1 MLSKTLIV
9 EYMYIGES
17 SSLFQKALNDGCLD
31 IHMATVLFV
40 GLDNSLTLNAKHA
53 VFQDPPGTS
62 ATAAFP
68 VYHEIYFNVN
78 DTNKLL
84 RRLQNDD
91 FDDIIVS
98 SMSSRSEHQVSAE
111 VSTLLEQKSDYP
123 KLTSSPISKSDATKP
138 TELPNLMQLHTLT
151 EPSLHQVLPEI
162 KDGDADVDIDDTAET
177 KIDDI
182 SDTKIDDTAETK
194 IDDNA
199 EAKIDEIDSD
209 NEHEHSIN
217 EASDFDNFIQH
228 LSRFKNEGKV
238 ELYHVFDFN
247 CHHQMSE
254 VYKIFIQNVSL
265 CVMVTESSEHFR
277 AEEISIL
284 QNNLSSSSQ
293 GLVIENCAQD
303 SIGNRDAKTSVLL
316 EFSKFL
322 IKNDNGDGKS
332 YLFPMNCLNLRN
344 ADRDFIL
351 SHAVSSL
358 SSTTFPFSWYLF
370 GFRLVKIMNKKRT
383 ASTNEAMTIASKLK
397 MNRAT
402 TEAALEH
409 LMERNI
415 IIYFRD
421 ILPDTI
427 FLDVHTF
434 SSIFSVLYKESYGIG
449 TITPH
454 NFNIAVRST
463 TKYISSIDFSIL
475 FLKLMIMAPYNSG
488 YIMPSLLTPLNK
500 TTIEDHCQEYDLNPV
515 YFKCPSL
522 GYEFITMLT
531 AFALN
536 LRSGNWQILKD
547 SAGYPVCLH
556 KNCVKFQ
563 YRMSTVIVSYWM
575 GVIEVR
581 MKSQDHSGRIFSEVS
596 ATILQGLEKIRLI
609 LNSYHSF
616 SFNMSFPC
624 HCEKVDYKHSA
635 TFNIE
640 TGLLKCE
647 HNKSVSTD
655 PTSATT
661 RWIDISGKYLI
672 IT

>member
-1 MLSKTLIV
+1 MLSKILIV
-9 EYMYIGES
+9 EYLYIGES
-17 SSLFQKALNDGCLD
+17 CSLFQKALNDGCLD
-31 IHMATVLFV
+31 IHMATVSFV

-53 VFQDPPGTS
+53 VFQDPSGPS
-62 ATAAFP
+62 ITAAFP

-84 RRLQNDD
+84 RKLQSDD

-98 SMSSRSEHQVSAE
+98 SMSSRNEHQVSAE
-111 VSTLLEQKSDYP
+111 ASALLEQKSDYP
-123 KLTSSPISKSDATKP
+123 KLTSSPILKSDVTKP
-138 TELPNLMQLHTLT
+138 TELPNLMKLHTLT
-151 EPSLHQVLPEI
+151 EPSLHQVPPEI
-162 KDGDADVDIDDTAET
+162 KDSDADVDIDDIAE
-177 KIDDI
+177 
-182 SDTKIDDTAETK
+182 TKIDDTAETK
-194 IDDNA
+194 IDDIA

-254 VYKIFIQNVSL
+254 VYKIFIHDVSL
-265 CVMVTESSEHFR
+265 CVMVTESSERFH
-277 AEEISIL
+277 AEEINIL
-284 QNNLSSSSQ
+284 QNNISSSSQ
-293 GLVIENCAQD
+293 GLVIENCAQKD
-303 SIGNRDAKTSVLL
+303 SIGNRDAKTRVLL

-322 IKNDNGDGKS
+322 VKNDNGDGKS
-332 YLFPMNCLNLRN
+332 YLFPMNCLNLGN

-383 ASTNEAMTIASKLK
+383 ASASEAMTIASKLR

-427 FLDVHTF
+427 FMDVHIF
-434 SSIFSVLYKESYGIG
+434 SSIFSVLYEGSYGKG
-449 TITPH
+449 TITQS
-454 NFNIAVRST
+454 NFEHAVHST
-463 TKYISSIDFSIL
+463 TKYISSSNFSIL

-488 YIMPSLLTPLNK
+488 YLMPSLLTPLNK
-500 TTIEDHCQEYDLNPV
+500 TTIEDCRQEYDLYPV
-515 YFKCPSL
+515 FFKCPSL

-531 AFALN
+531 AFLLN
-536 LRSGNWQILKD
+536 LPGGNWQILKD
-547 SAGYPVCLH
+547 NTGYPVRLS

-563 YRMSTVIVSYWM
+563 YGNSTVIVSYFM
-575 GVIEVR
+575 GVIEVN
-581 MKSQDHSGRIFSEVS
+581 MKSQLSGRIFSDVS
-596 ATILQGLEKIRLI
+596 ATILRGLEKIKLI

-635 TFNIE
+635 TFNSE

-647 HNKSVSTD
+647 HNKSVSID
-655 PTSATT
+655 PTSAHT
-661 RWIDISGKYLI
+661 RWINISGKC
-672 IT
+672 